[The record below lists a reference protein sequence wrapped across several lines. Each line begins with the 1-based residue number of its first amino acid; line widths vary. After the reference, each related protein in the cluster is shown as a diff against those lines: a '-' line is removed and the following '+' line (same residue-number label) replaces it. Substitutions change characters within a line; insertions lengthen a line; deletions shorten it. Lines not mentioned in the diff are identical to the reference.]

1 MATLK
6 DVINGDLDLFLNI
19 DDFAEEHKIDG
30 VLIKVV
36 IDAEGLAEN
45 QKGTRMAISESTLKF
60 FAKSAD
66 LGKVR
71 IPGQKLSF
79 DNKLYVVD
87 AWDEDMGITSV
98 FLSDGR
104 N

>member
-1 MATLK
+1 MPILK
-6 DVINGDLDLFLNI
+6 DVIKSDVDLFLNT
-19 DDFAEEHKIDG
+19 DEFAEEHKIDG

-60 FAKSAD
+60 FAKTSD

-71 IPGQKLSF
+71 LPGQKISF
-79 DNKLYVVD
+79 DNKLYIVD
-87 AWDEDMGITSV
+87 AWDENMGMTSV

>member
-1 MATLK
+1 MPTLK
-6 DVINGDLDLFLNI
+6 DVIENDLETFLSLE
-19 DDFAEEHKIDG
+19 DFAEEHKIDG

-36 IDAEGLAEN
+36 IDAAGLAEN

-60 FAKSAD
+60 FAKTSD

-71 IPGQKLSF
+71 LPGQKISF
-79 DNKLYVVD
+79 DNKLYIVD

>member
-1 MATLK
+1 MPVLK
-6 DVINGDLDLFLNI
+6 DVIKSDLDLFLNT
-19 DDFAEEHKIDG
+19 DEFAEEHKIDG

-60 FAKSAD
+60 FAKTSD

-71 IPGQKLSF
+71 LPGQKISF
-79 DNKLYVVD
+79 DNKLYIVD
-87 AWDEDMGITSV
+87 AWDENMGMTSV

>member
-1 MATLK
+1 MPIFK
-6 DVINGDLDLFLNI
+6 DVIKSDLDLFLNT
-19 DDFAEEHKIDG
+19 DEFAEEHKIDG

-60 FAKSAD
+60 FAKTSD

-71 IPGQKLSF
+71 LPGQKISF
-79 DNKLYVVD
+79 DNKLYIVD
-87 AWDEDMGITSV
+87 AWDENMGMTSV

>member
-1 MATLK
+1 MPALK
-6 DVINGDLDLFLNI
+6 DVINGDLDLFLNT

-36 IDAEGLAEN
+36 IDADGLAEN
-45 QKGTRMAISESTLKF
+45 QKGTRMAISESTIKF
-60 FAKSAD
+60 FAKTSD
-66 LGKVR
+66 LKKTR
-71 IPGQKLSF
+71 LPGQKLSF

-87 AWDEDMGITSV
+87 AWDENMGITSV
-98 FLSDGR
+98 FLSSGV

>member
-1 MATLK
+1 MPIFK
-6 DVINGDLDLFLNI
+6 DVIKSDLDLFLNT
-19 DDFAEEHKIDG
+19 DEFAEEHKIDG

-60 FAKSAD
+60 FAKTSD

-71 IPGQKLSF
+71 LPGQKISF
-79 DNKLYVVD
+79 VNKLYIVD
-87 AWDEDMGITSV
+87 AWDENMGMTSV

>member
-1 MATLK
+1 MPTLK
-6 DVINGDLDLFLNI
+6 DVIKSDLDLFLNT
-19 DDFAEEHKIDG
+19 DEFAEEHKIDG

-60 FAKSAD
+60 FAKTSD

-71 IPGQKLSF
+71 LPGQKISF
-79 DNKLYVVD
+79 DNKLYIVD
-87 AWDEDMGITSV
+87 AWDENMGMTSV

>member
-1 MATLK
+1 MPILK
-6 DVINGDLDLFLNI
+6 DVIKSDLDLFLNT
-19 DDFAEEHKIDG
+19 DEFAEEHKIDG
-30 VLIKVV
+30 ILIKVV

-60 FAKSAD
+60 FAKTSD

-71 IPGQKLSF
+71 LPGQKISF
-79 DNKLYVVD
+79 DNKLYIVD
-87 AWDEDMGITSV
+87 AWDENMGMTSV

>member
-1 MATLK
+1 MAAFK
-6 DVINGDLDLFLNI
+6 DIVNSDLDIFLNT
-19 DDFAEEHKIDG
+19 DEFAEEHKIDG
-30 VLIKVV
+30 VLTKIV

-45 QKGTRMAISESTLKF
+45 QKGTRMAISESSLKF
-60 FAKSAD
+60 FAKTSD
-66 LGKVR
+66 LGKIR
-71 IPGQKLSF
+71 LPGQKISF

-87 AWDEDMGITSV
+87 AWDENMGLTSV

>member
-1 MATLK
+1 MPILK
-6 DVINGDLDLFLNI
+6 DVIKSDLDLFLNT
-19 DDFAEEHKIDG
+19 DEFAEEHKIDG

-60 FAKSAD
+60 FAKTSD

-71 IPGQKLSF
+71 LPGQKISF
-79 DNKLYVVD
+79 DNKLYIVD
-87 AWDEDMGITSV
+87 AWDENMGMTSV

>member
-1 MATLK
+1 METLK
-6 DVINGDLDLFLNI
+6 DVINSDLDLFLNT

-60 FAKSAD
+60 FAKTSD

-71 IPGQKLSF
+71 NPGQKISF
-79 DNKLYVVD
+79 DNKLYIVD
-87 AWDEDMGITSV
+87 AWDENMGMTSV